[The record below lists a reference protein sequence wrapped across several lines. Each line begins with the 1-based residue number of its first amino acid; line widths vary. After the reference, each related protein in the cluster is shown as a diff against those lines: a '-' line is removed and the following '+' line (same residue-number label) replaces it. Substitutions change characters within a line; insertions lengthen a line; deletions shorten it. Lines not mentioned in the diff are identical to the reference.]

1 MTVAVAALA
10 LEAAVGYPGWLYRR
24 IGHPVVWLGA
34 LISRLERGLNRPEWS
49 EPRRRLSGIGVAA
62 LAAACGAS
70 FGLCLQR
77 LARRSGHPFP
87 LNALFATPG
96 LAQRSLYD
104 HVNAVRRPLREGRLD
119 AARAAVSRIV
129 GRDTADLTASGV
141 ATAALESL
149 AESFNDGV
157 AAPAFWLA
165 LGGLPALYAYKAI
178 NTADSLIGHFE
189 PRWRAFG
196 WASAR
201 ADDAANLAPARLA
214 GALIALAGG
223 GGWPTM
229 IRDASK
235 HASPNAGWPEAAMA
249 GALRVRLGGPARYDG
264 ALIDRPVFHA
274 GASPPDAED
283 LDKGLA
289 VYQRACVLLA
299 ISLAVYGFTRRRR

>member
-1 MTVAVAALA
+1 MTAAALA
-10 LEAAVGYPGWLYRR
+10 LEAVIGYPDWLYRR
-24 IGHPVVWLGA
+24 MGHPVVWIGA
-34 LISRLERGLNRPEWS
+34 LITRLELGLNRPRWS
-49 EPRRRLSGIGVAA
+49 DRRRRLMGIGAAA
-62 LAAACGAS
+62 LAAGCGAG

-77 LARRSGHPFP
+77 LARRSGHPLP
-87 LNALFATPG
+87 LTALFATAG

-104 HVNAVRRPLREGRLD
+104 HVDAARRPLRDGRLD
-119 AARAAVSRIV
+119 DARAAVSRIV
-129 GRDTADLTASGV
+129 GRDTANLTASGI
-141 ATAALESL
+141 AAAALESL
-149 AESFNDGV
+149 AESFSDGV

-165 LGGLPALYAYKAI
+165 LGGLPGLYAYKAI
-178 NTADSLIGHFE
+178 NTADSLIGHLE

-223 GGWPTM
+223 GGWRTM
-229 IRDASK
+229 IRDAPK

-264 ALIDRPVFHA
+264 VKVDRPVFNA
-274 GASPPDAED
+274 GASPPDGED
-283 LDKGLA
+283 LGRGLA

-299 ISLAVYGFTRRRR
+299 IGLALHGLARRRR